1 MHVKQIK
8 MIIDSD
14 FKNVPLIST
23 VINRLCA
30 LTPFSGVK
38 AFQIELCVIESI
50 HNAIK
55 HAYGNEPDH
64 AVEVNFA
71 LHPNRLTFEICDTGK
86 TIDSKYL
93 PKKGVPSFEFDP
105 DDLDNLP
112 EGGMGLSIIN
122 EIMDQV
128 VYTTADGINK
138 LTLTKFFNA
147 NATKR

>member
-14 FKNVPLIST
+14 FKNVPLISI
-23 VINRLCA
+23 VVNRLCA
-30 LTPFSGVK
+30 LTPFSSIT
-38 AFQIELCVIESI
+38 AFQIELCVVESI
-50 HNAIK
+50 NNTIK
-55 HAYGNEPDH
+55 HAYGNEPDRP
-64 AVEVNFA
+64 VEVIFA
-71 LHPNRLTFEICDTGK
+71 LHPNRLIFEICDAGK
-86 TIDSKYL
+86 TMDSKYL
-93 PKKGVPSFEFDP
+93 PKKGAPFFEFDP

-147 NATKR
+147 NATK